1 MKFLRF
7 IIERNNTTERTIC
20 LEILET
26 KENNANYKTI
36 LPRIIEPLSRS
47 ESLLSPITY
56 TYCLNFSD
64 DFFLNVP
71 FLFAI

>member
-1 MKFLRF
+1 MYF
-7 IIERNNTTERTIC
+7 IERNNTTQRTIC
-20 LEILET
+20 LEIHET

-36 LPRIIEPLSRS
+36 HTKIIEPLSRS